1 MAHTKTGGS
10 TTLGRD
16 SHAQRLGTKV
26 TQGQKVRTGMV
37 LVRQCGTK
45 FRSGKNTGLGSD
57 YTIFSLKNGT
67 VEFKTKQLR
76 NFDSKLRQRTIVS
89 VS

>member
-16 SHAQRLGTKV
+16 SHAQRLGPKV
-26 TQGQKVRTGMV
+26 TKGQKVRTGMV

-45 FRSGKNTGLGSD
+45 CRPGKNTGLGSD
-57 YTIFSLKNGT
+57 NTIFSLKNGI
-67 VEFKTKQLR
+67 VEFKAKQFR
-76 NFDSKLRQRTIVS
+76 NFDNKLRRRVVVS
-89 VS
+89 VN

>member
-16 SHAQRLGTKV
+16 SHAQRLGPKV

-45 FRSGKNTGLGSD
+45 YRSGKNTDLGSD
-57 YTIFSLKNGT
+57 NTIFSLKNGA
-67 VEFKTKQLR
+67 VAFKAKQLR
-76 NFDSKLRQRTIVS
+76 NFDNKLRLRTIVS
-89 VS
+89 VN